1 MRYALKTVIGAGIL
15 LGVVT
20 GCYNT
25 PQNTDSMEP
34 KQDSIA
40 LPPPEAAE
48 ESVVEIIP
56 PLLPED
62 ILLTKEFRYDKY
74 TLEDDRNVPALGTL
88 PH

>member
-62 ILLTKEFRYDKY
+62 ILLTKEFLYDKY

>member
-15 LGVVT
+15 LSSVT
-20 GCYNT
+20 GCLNT
-25 PQNTDSMEP
+25 PQETDSLKPE
-34 KQDSIA
+34 QDSIV

-62 ILLTKEFRYDKY
+62 ILLTKRSEERRVGKECRSRW
-74 TLEDDRNVPALGTL
+74 TQ
-88 PH
+88 